1 MYPNR
6 CYPVNGQLGTRM
18 GRICGFFR
26 GFCEVSATSSTLL
39 GRHGTAFWRLG
50 SESNR
55 RRRLC
60 RPLGINIIRYLHA
73 FCHTL
78 TPALAAGVLGHPI
91 VLLETFV
98 DPQRHRGTL
107 YQAANWLYVGD
118 SRGYRRRTSGYSPRV
133 HSPKKIFLRGL
144 RPQARALLCQ
154 AHLAA
159 PYVAGEHEHT
169 LA

>member
-1 MYPNR
+1 MPSYP
-6 CYPVNGQLGTRM
+6 YPGTVQLSTR
-18 GRICGFFR
+18 F
-26 GFCEVSATSSTLL
+26 
-39 GRHGTAFWRLG
+39 
-50 SESNR
+50 SNR
-55 RRRLC
+55 
-60 RPLGINIIRYLHA
+60 PISPVFTSA
-73 FCHTL
+73 L
-78 TPALAAGVLGHPI
+78 TAGVLGHPI